1 MAAVKFLLRVLIIV
15 GIVLQPKLLCISSL
29 VCSIGSSYGCRTSTS
44 LHKNV
49 AILRWVFEATRSAP

>member
-1 MAAVKFLLRVLIIV
+1 MAAVQFLLRVLIIV
-15 GIVLQPKLLCISSL
+15 GIVLQPKLLCASSL
-29 VCSIGSSYGCRTSTS
+29 VCSTGSSYGCRTATS